1 MKKALVLAKTGAK
14 KAVYATNC
22 ATKSKLKL
30 AFGRFLC
37 QIPRLG
43 YATKN

>member
-1 MKKALVLAKTGAK
+1 MPSLSGITGADG
-14 KAVYATNC
+14 AIYATNC

-37 QIPRLG
+37 QIPLLG